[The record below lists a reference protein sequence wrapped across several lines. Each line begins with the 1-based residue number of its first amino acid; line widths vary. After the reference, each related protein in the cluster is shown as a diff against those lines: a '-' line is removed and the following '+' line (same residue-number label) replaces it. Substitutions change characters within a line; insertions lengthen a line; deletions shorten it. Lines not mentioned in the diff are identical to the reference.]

1 MMSEE
6 DPPARPDPLHKPGLD
21 STHWST
27 DNVGEAL
34 PGVAT
39 PLGWTI
45 WESGSDRMCRDLSY
59 SLGLF
64 DKTEHA
70 GALPG
75 EDPIIRIFY
84 GRIAM
89 CMEWLGTVGDRM
101 PGTTAEEAI
110 GGMLGRVPDTMSFHP
125 TRRRYPIVAWKLPVA
140 AARSP
145 AAIRKLHAEV
155 EPWWRAQVAA
165 VPTAGE
171 PAARAAL
178 RDGAAR
184 FRHAMTVHGIG
195 LFALITPL
203 IQVLTKLVEQTGVGD
218 VGALSGT
225 GGAEM
230 LIVADIWRAS
240 RGGMTVAEVAAR
252 HGYHGPLE
260 GEISSRVWRE
270 DSSPL
275 HRMIAAYADHPT
287 MPTGRR
293 EAAARSAAEAD
304 AQLLAQLPRAQ
315 RPAVAPLLRFA
326 ARTVP
331 LRGVGKASFLQALD
345 VARAGA
351 RRLGELMA
359 ADGRIAEPDDVVY
372 LTLDELLDGVPTDA
386 RELIAERRATR
397 DRYAEMR
404 LPASWRGTPTA
415 VTPDPHDTDSLTEMI
430 SGIAASSGTIEGV
443 VRVVRDPSFAEV
455 EPGEIL
461 VTHTTDPSWAS
472 IMFVSAALVVDIG
485 GLISHAAVVAR
496 ELGIPCV
503 VNTRT
508 GTDVLN
514 DGDRVRVDG
523 DEGHGRAPR
532 ARGHHELESVCQLTA
547 SDGSV
552 AYCFHERS
560 ALRSM
565 VRLPG

>member
-1 MMSEE
+1 MSEE
-6 DPPARPDPLHKPGLD
+6 DPPARRDPLHKPGLD

-89 CMEWLGTVGDRM
+89 CMEWLGAVGDRM

-110 GGMLGRVPDTMSFHP
+110 GGMLGRVPDTMSFRP

-184 FRHAMTVHGIG
+184 FRYAMTVHGIG

-270 DSSPL
+270 DSAPL
-275 HRMIAAYADHPT
+275 HRMIAAYADQSDDADPV
-287 MPTGRR
+287 RR
-293 EAAARSAAEAD
+293 EAAARERLPRLH
-304 AQLLAQLPRAQ
+304 AQLLAQLPRGQ

-345 VARAGA
+345 VARAGGGDAGAA
-351 RRLGELMA
+351 RH
-359 ADGRIAEPDDVVY
+359 
-372 LTLDELLDGVPTDA
+372 
-386 RELIAERRATR
+386 RRA
-397 DRYAEMR
+397 D
-404 LPASWRGTPTA
+404 
-415 VTPDPHDTDSLTEMI
+415 
-430 SGIAASSGTIEGV
+430 
-443 VRVVRDPSFAEV
+443 
-455 EPGEIL
+455 
-461 VTHTTDPSWAS
+461 
-472 IMFVSAALVVDIG
+472 
-485 GLISHAAVVAR
+485 
-496 ELGIPCV
+496 
-503 VNTRT
+503 
-508 GTDVLN
+508 
-514 DGDRVRVDG
+514 
-523 DEGHGRAPR
+523 
-532 ARGHHELESVCQLTA
+532 
-547 SDGSV
+547 
-552 AYCFHERS
+552 
-560 ALRSM
+560 
-565 VRLPG
+565 